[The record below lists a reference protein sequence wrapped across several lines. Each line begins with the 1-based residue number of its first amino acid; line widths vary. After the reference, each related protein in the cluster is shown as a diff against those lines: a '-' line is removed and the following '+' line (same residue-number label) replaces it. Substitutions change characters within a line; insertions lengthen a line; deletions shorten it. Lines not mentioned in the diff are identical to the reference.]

1 MLNKD
6 TLLRASQAE
15 TKASKTNSIAMA
27 IVEADGI
34 ARAEKTR
41 RLRAA
46 RVERDASD
54 GRCPREKHPSK
65 KKPKFCQGVTKSLPF
80 KSTPAAN
87 STSVNRLS

>member
-6 TLLRASQAE
+6 NLFRAPQAE

-34 ARAEKTR
+34 ARTEKTR

-46 RVERDASD
+46 RVERDASENIQMAAV
-54 GRCPREKHPSK
+54 PE
-65 KKPKFCQGVTKSLPF
+65 
-80 KSTPAAN
+80 KSTRRKRSPN
-87 STSVNRLS
+87 SVSA